1 MPSRSNR
8 RTLLSGLCT
17 AGLGGLAGCLSSVPG
32 LDSNDAE
39 SGTGVGGTDRTL
51 KLGIMQPLSGRLESL
66 GKPIRDAAEL
76 PAKQVRD
83 DVSLDIDYNVVD
95 TGTSPSKGVQSAF
108 KLVTEGEY
116 PMVNGPAAA
125 DVTLQATQQVLIPYR
140 TVCCSPSATS
150 PTITSLNDAGLVF
163 RTALSDRLQ
172 ALVLAQK
179 AANDLGHDSA
189 GILYENNDY
198 GWQLAQAFTRSFQ
211 RTHGGT
217 VTSQVPLKGDSS
229 SYDAAIERAR
239 TDDPDLLLVIGY
251 PGTGGQVLADLGA
264 DAPEDILV
272 TDGMQ
277 DKSLHDQVDYSLD
290 GIRGTAPLVNGPGNQ
305 RFTKLF
311 KNEYD
316 TEPGI
321 FTPHSYDASAVL
333 LLANAYAGQNDGQ
346 AIGSAMPVVTTGDGK
361 EITPD
366 NLAEGIE
373 LAAQGEAVTYRG
385 ASSPVNF
392 DENGDVTDGV
402 IQYWE
407 FDESASSG
415 IAEIE
420 RVSP

>member
-1 MPSRSNR
+1 MPSRPNR

-32 LDSNDAE
+32 LDSNDAQ
-39 SGTGVGGTDRTL
+39 SGSAIGGTDRTL
-51 KLGIMQPLSGRLESL
+51 KLGIMQPQSGTLESL
-66 GKPIRDAAEL
+66 GKPMRDAAKL
-76 PAKQVRD
+76 PVEQVRD
-83 DVSLDIDYNVVD
+83 DVSLEIDSKIVD
-95 TGTSPSKGVQSAF
+95 TETSPSTGVKRAHT
-108 KLVTEGEY
+108 LATDEY

-172 ALVLAQK
+172 AIVLAQK
-179 AANDLGHDSA
+179 AANDLGHDNA
-189 GILYENNDY
+189 AILYENNDY
-198 GWQLAQAFTRSFQ
+198 GWQLSQAFTRSFQ

-239 TDDPDLLLVIGY
+239 TDDPDLLIVIGY
-251 PGTGGQVLADLGA
+251 PATGSQVLTDLGA
-264 DAPEDILV
+264 DASEDILV

-277 DKSLHDQVDYSLD
+277 EGSLHDEIDYSLD
-290 GIRGTAPLVNGPGNQ
+290 GIRGTAPLVDGPGNQ
-305 RFTKLF
+305 TFTELF
-311 KNEYD
+311 ESEYG
-316 TEPGI
+316 TEPGA
-321 FTPHSYDASAVL
+321 FTPQSYDASAVL

-346 AIGSAMPVVTTGDGK
+346 AIGSAMPVVTTGDGT

-366 NLAEGIE
+366 NLAEGID
-373 LAAQGEAVTYRG
+373 LAAQGNAVTYQG
-385 ASSPVNF
+385 ASSSVTF
-392 DENGDVTDGV
+392 DENGDITDGV

-407 FDESASSG
+407 FDESASGG
-415 IAEIE
+415 IAEVE
-420 RVSP
+420 KVSP

>member
-1 MPSRSNR
+1 MPRRSNR

-39 SGTGVGGTDRTL
+39 SGTDVGGTDRTL
-51 KLGIMQPLSGRLESL
+51 KLGIMQPLSGNLESL

-76 PAKQVRD
+76 PIKQVRD
-83 DVSLDIDYNVVD
+83 DVPLDIDHKVAD
-95 TGTSPSKGVQSAF
+95 TETSPSAGVQSAST
-108 KLVTEGEY
+108 LVTEEY

-172 ALVLAQK
+172 AIVLAQQ
-179 AANDLGHDSA
+179 AATDLGHDNA
-189 GILYENNDY
+189 ATLYENNDY
-198 GWQLAQAFTRSFQ
+198 GWQLSQAFTRSFQ

-251 PGTGGQVLADLGA
+251 PETGGQVLTDLGG

-277 DKSLHDQVDYSLD
+277 DGTLHDEIDYSLD
-290 GIRGTAPLVNGPGNQ
+290 GIRGTAPLVDGPGNQ
-305 RFTKLF
+305 TFTELF
-311 KNEYD
+311 EGEYD

-321 FTPHSYDASAVL
+321 FTPQAYDASAVL

-346 AIGSAMPVVTTGDGK
+346 AIGSAMPVVTTGDGT
-361 EITPD
+361 EITPN

-373 LAAQGEAVTYRG
+373 LAAEGDAVTYQG
-385 ASSPVNF
+385 ASGSVTF

-407 FDESASSG
+407 FDESSSG
-415 IAEIE
+415 GVAEID

>member
-1 MPSRSNR
+1 
-8 RTLLSGLCT
+8 
-17 AGLGGLAGCLSSVPG
+17 
-32 LDSNDAE
+32 
-39 SGTGVGGTDRTL
+39 
-51 KLGIMQPLSGRLESL
+51 
-66 GKPIRDAAEL
+66 
-76 PAKQVRD
+76 
-83 DVSLDIDYNVVD
+83 
-95 TGTSPSKGVQSAF
+95 
-108 KLVTEGEY
+108 
-116 PMVNGPAAA
+116 
-125 DVTLQATQQVLIPYR
+125 
-140 TVCCSPSATS
+140 
-150 PTITSLNDAGLVF
+150 
-163 RTALSDRLQ
+163 
-172 ALVLAQK
+172 
-179 AANDLGHDSA
+179 
-189 GILYENNDY
+189 
-198 GWQLAQAFTRSFQ
+198 
-211 RTHGGT
+211 
-217 VTSQVPLKGDSS
+217 
-229 SYDAAIERAR
+229 
-239 TDDPDLLLVIGY
+239 
-251 PGTGGQVLADLGA
+251 
-264 DAPEDILV
+264 
-272 TDGMQ
+272 MQ

-373 LAAQGEAVTYRG
+373 LAAQGEAVTYQG

>member
-39 SGTGVGGTDRTL
+39 SGTDVGGTDRTL
-51 KLGIMQPLSGRLESL
+51 KLGIMQPLTGRLESL
-66 GKPIRDAAEL
+66 GKPMRNAAEL
-76 PAKQVRD
+76 PIKQVRD
-83 DVSLDIDYNVVD
+83 DVSLDIDSSVVD
-95 TGTSPSKGVQSAF
+95 TETSPSAGVQSAF
-108 KLVTEGEY
+108 TLANEGY

-251 PGTGGQVLADLGA
+251 PKTGGQVLTDLGA

-277 DKSLHDQVDYSLD
+277 EGSLHDEIDYSLD

-305 RFTKLF
+305 TFTELF
-311 KNEYD
+311 KSKYD
-316 TEPGI
+316 TEPGA
-321 FTPHSYDASAVL
+321 FTPQSYDASAVL

-373 LAAQGEAVTYRG
+373 LAAKGEAVTYQG
-385 ASSPVNF
+385 ASGSVNF

-407 FDESASSG
+407 FDESASGG